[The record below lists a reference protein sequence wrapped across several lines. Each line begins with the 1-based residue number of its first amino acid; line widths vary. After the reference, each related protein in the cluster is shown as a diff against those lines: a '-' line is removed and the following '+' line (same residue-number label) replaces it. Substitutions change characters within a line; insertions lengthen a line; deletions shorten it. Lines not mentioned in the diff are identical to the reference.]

1 LTQFPAIY
9 AGSPHSARFAM
20 NPMELPAI
28 KVNHAGKQ
36 LKMTIFLVSTQS
48 IRGFFAKERS
58 ATD

>member
-1 LTQFPAIY
+1 
-9 AGSPHSARFAM
+9 M